1 MAKVVFRKVKLQIE
15 SGSAKPSP
23 PVGPVIGQTGI
34 SIMAFCKAFNAA
46 TQDMEKGIP
55 IPTTVTC
62 YKDKSFDFTMS
73 QPPVSF
79 FLKKEAGVKS
89 GSKLPGKE
97 SCGSISREKV
107 KKIAELKMQDMGAI
121 SIEGAVSMVE
131 GSAFS
136 MGMSVVD

>member
-1 MAKVVFRKVKLQIE
+1 MAKVISRKVKLQIE
-15 SGSAKPSP
+15 SGAAKPSP

-62 YKDKSFDFTMS
+62 YKDKSFTFTMS
-73 QPPVSF
+73 NPPVSF
-79 FLKKEAGVKS
+79 FLKKEAGIKS
-89 GSKLPGKE
+89 GSKNPGKE
-97 SCGSISREKV
+97 SCGTITRAKIR
-107 KKIAELKMQDMGAI
+107 KIAEIKMQDMG
-121 SIEGAVSMVE
+121 SIDIDGAMRMVE